1 MSGGRMLVNTPLH
14 IFNFTG
20 EIQAVVRII
29 LGLRSNAKENGV
41 AVLFVV
47 DEGA

>member
-1 MSGGRMLVNTPLH
+1 MLVNTLSH

-20 EIQAVVRII
+20 EIQAVVRMI
-29 LGLRSNAKENGV
+29 LGLRSNAKKNGV
-41 AVLFVV
+41 TVLFVM